1 MADNI
6 NLIVNETIEN
16 VTINQ
21 SIINEVVDI
30 NVGGTDTIIDILVTP
45 SLTTININSL
55 TGVVTPVTSVNGR
68 IGEVI
73 GLAEKSYVDSQDA
86 LKVDKI
92 TGKGLSTNDY
102 TTLEKT
108 KLSGIADGAEAN
120 VNADWNATSGDALI
134 LNKPTIQD
142 TSLLVPYTGANQN
155 VNIGEYQISAG
166 QVVFNQT
173 PTQSA
178 GVGVMRWNDTDGTLD
193 LGLKGGNVTLQLGQ
207 EQVVRI
213 VNKTGSNL
221 TEAGYQAV
229 YTSGAQGQRL
239 KVDLALANSDLTSA
253 GTLGIVTENIAVNQ
267 EGFVTTNGLVR
278 GINTTGS
285 LQGETWVDGDIL
297 YLSPIVAGRITNI
310 KPIAPQH
317 LVVIG
322 VCVYAHITQG
332 SIFVKVDNGYE
343 LDELHNVLITSIT
356 NNEGLFYETST
367 GLWKNKS
374 ISTVLGYTPVSNAL
388 TISTTS
394 PLNGGGDL
402 SANRTLSISQ
412 SNTTTNGY
420 LSSADWNTFN
430 NKQSALSG
438 TGFVKST
445 AGVISYDTNSYYLAS
460 NPNGYTSNLGTVTSV
475 SMTVPTGLSISGFP
489 IISSGTLGLTF
500 TTGYSIPTDANQTNW
515 TTAYTNRITSLTTTG
530 SSGASTLLSNVLNI
544 PNYTLSGLG
553 GQPLDA
559 DLTAIAGLAGTS
571 GFLKK
576 TATDTWVLDTNT
588 YLTSAVTTLSGGTT
602 GLTPSSATSGAI
614 TLAGTL
620 IVGNG
625 GTGSTTAAGARTN
638 LGATTIGANI
648 FTSTNPTAITFLR
661 ANADNTVSWLD
672 AATFRTA
679 IGAGTSTVTP
689 SALTK
694 VDDTNVT
701 LTLGGTPATALLQGV
716 SLTLGWTG
724 TLADGRIASASTWNS
739 KQSALSG
746 TGIVKSTAGVISY
759 LTDNTTNWDSA
770 YTNRITSLT
779 TTGSSGASTLISN
792 VLNIPTYTLS
802 GLGGQASSTN
812 LTSLSG
818 LTFASTSFVKMTA
831 AGTFALD
838 TTAYTSNLGT
848 VTSVAAITLGT
859 TGTDLSST
867 VATGTTTPVI
877 TLNVPTASATNRG
890 ALSSTDWSTFN
901 NKQNALTNPVTGTGT
916 INTIP
921 KFTASG
927 TLGNSL
933 ITSDSATV
941 LITSTTDAVPL
952 TVKSTLGAT
961 STIGFQGTTSTNGFN
976 TRLGATADDMVFFTS
991 NTERARITSGGNI
1004 LIGTSTDDGV
1014 NKLQVNGYSIA
1025 TGYKVP
1031 SGTSAQYL
1039 MADGSVSSGGSG
1051 GVGTT
1056 NLSYTSSST
1065 NGIVASDTGTDATIP
1080 LATGINAG
1088 LLKPADFTQ
1097 LSTLSSDL
1105 AGKQNTL
1112 TNPITGIGSGGGV
1125 AYFTGTSTIASST
1138 TMGWSEINQSLSLL
1152 GTDTDII
1159 LKGITNEPSTPSAD
1173 NITLYAKKIGG
1184 KMVLKT
1190 KDEYGVDFSL
1200 QNSFWDNNITYWSNT
1215 NATAGVW
1222 EGTIGAGAGTFT
1234 QALPTTTSIYTSIKR
1249 ARYANVVTTTNQVL
1263 GQRNTEAM
1271 FFRGGLAGI
1280 GGFFFYARF
1289 GFDVWTNG
1297 SRLFAGFHSGTTV
1310 ISADPSALNN
1320 TMGFCVDAADNG
1332 LISFLTRGTAATK
1345 ASTGFTITTGKG
1357 YDVYMY
1363 AAPNGSTIYWKIED
1377 LNAGTESSGSTTLN
1391 LPTNTTMLTTG
1402 VLASNAT
1409 LTTVTATQLGINKI
1423 YIETDY

>member
-1 MADNI
+1 MGDDI
-6 NLIVNETIEN
+6 TIGVTEITNLIEVTSQPNDQIIDIGVTDNTDN
-16 VTINQ
+16 VTIN
-21 SIINEVVDI
+21 
-30 NVGGTDTIIDILVTP
+30 VTP
-45 SLTTININSL
+45 SVIEINIIKG
-55 TGVVTPVTSVNGR
+55 TGGGGSGAVSSVNGY
-68 IGEVI
+68 IGDVVLTKTDL
-73 GLAEKSYVDSQDA
+73 GLGNVDNTSDLDKPISTATQSA
-86 LKVDKI
+86 LDLK
-92 TGKGLSTNDY
+92 
-102 TTLEKT
+102 
-108 KLSGIADGAEAN
+108 
-120 VNADWNATSGDALI
+120 
-134 LNKPTIQD
+134 
-142 TSLLVPYTGANQN
+142 VPYTGATSN
-155 VNIGEYQISAG
+155 VNLGEFQLSTGQIT
-166 QVVFNQT
+166 FDQT

-239 KVDLALANSDLTSA
+239 KVDLALANADLTSA

-285 LQGETWVDGDIL
+285 LQGETWIDGDIL
-297 YLSPIVAGRITNI
+297 YLSPNIAGRITNI

-343 LDELHNVLITSIT
+343 LDELHNVLITAIA

-374 ISTVLGYTPVSNAL
+374 ISTILGYTPVSSAT

-394 PLNGGGDL
+394 PLSGGGDL

-420 LSSADWNTFN
+420 LSSVDWNTFN

-445 AGVISYDTNSYYLAS
+445 AGVISYDTN
-460 NPNGYTSNLGTVTSV
+460 
-475 SMTVPTGLSISGFP
+475 
-489 IISSGTLGLTF
+489 
-500 TTGYSIPTDANQTNW
+500 
-515 TTAYTNRITSLTTTG
+515 
-530 SSGASTLLSNVLNI
+530 
-544 PNYTLSGLG
+544 
-553 GQPLDA
+553 
-559 DLTAIAGLAGTS
+559 
-571 GFLKK
+571 
-576 TATDTWVLDTNT
+576 T
-588 YLTSAVTTLSGGTT
+588 YLTSAVTTLSGGAT
-602 GLTPSSATSGAI
+602 GLTPNTATSGAI
-614 TLAGTL
+614 ILAGTL
-620 IVGNG
+620 VVANG
-625 GTGSTTAAGARTN
+625 GTGSTTASGARTN
-638 LGATTIGANI
+638 LGATTVGANI
-648 FTSTNPTAITFLR
+648 FTSINPTAITFLR

-739 KQSALSG
+739 KQAALSG

-759 LTDNTTNWDSA
+759 LTDNSTNWDSA

-802 GLGGQASSTN
+802 GLGGQALSTN

-867 VATGTTTPVI
+867 VSTGTTTPVI

-890 ALSSTDWSTFN
+890 ALSSADWSTFN
-901 NKQNALTNPVTGTGT
+901 GKQNALTNPITGTGT
-916 INTIP
+916 NGYVSFWNGTNTHSADSNFFWDNTNKRLGLGTVTPSYKLHVQLGQIYVGENYG
-921 KFTASG
+921 FRTYDATNGGDSWQFGSNSGDFSFNNASQ
-927 TLGNSL
+927 
-933 ITSDSATV
+933 
-941 LITSTTDAVPL
+941 STTPL
-952 TVKSTLGAT
+952 TIK
-961 STIGFQGTTSTNGFN
+961 
-976 TRLGATADDMVFFTS
+976 
-991 NTERARITSGGNI
+991 SGGNV
-1004 LIGTSTDDGV
+1004 LMGTATDDGT
-1014 NKLQVNGYSIA
+1014 NKLQVNGSVNIPDSQSYKFGGGTTKIIGNSGANALDIQTNNTSALFISATQVPRFSALA
-1025 TGYKVP
+1025 TGTTTQMVTTDLNGNLGYQAIP
-1031 SGTSAQYL
+1031 
-1039 MADGSVSSGGSG
+1039 SSGGS
-1051 GVGTT
+1051 T
-1056 NLSYTSSST
+1056 NLSYTASST
-1065 NGIVASDTGTDATIP
+1065 NGIVVSDTGTDATIP
-1080 LATGINAG
+1080 LATGTNAG

-1112 TNPITGIGSGGGV
+1112 TNPITGTGTGGGV

-1215 NATAGVW
+1215 NATAGIW
-1222 EGTIGAGAGTFT
+1222 QGTVGAGAGTFT

-1271 FFRGGLAGI
+1271 FFRGGLAGV
-1280 GGFFFYARF
+1280 GGFFFYVRF
-1289 GFDVWTNG
+1289 GFDVFTNG

-1320 TMGFCVDAADNG
+1320 TMGFCIDAADNG
-1332 LISFLTRGTAATK
+1332 LISFLTRGTVATK
-1345 ASTGFTITTGKG
+1345 ASTGFTAVTGKG

-1377 LNAGTESSGSTTLN
+1377 LNAGTEASGSATLN
-1391 LPTNTTMLTTG
+1391 LPTNTTMLTAG
-1402 VLASNAT
+1402 VLASNAA

>member
-602 GLTPSSATSGAI
+602 GLTPSSATSGAKVI
-614 TLAGTL
+614 APD
-620 IVGNG
+620 V
-625 GTGSTTAAGARTN
+625 AE
-638 LGATTIGANI
+638 
-648 FTSTNPTAITFLR
+648 
-661 ANADNTVSWLD
+661 LD
-672 AATFRTA
+672 
-679 IGAGTSTVTP
+679 
-689 SALTK
+689 
-694 VDDTNVT
+694 
-701 LTLGGTPATALLQGV
+701 
-716 SLTLGWTG
+716 
-724 TLADGRIASASTWNS
+724 
-739 KQSALSG
+739 
-746 TGIVKSTAGVISY
+746 
-759 LTDNTTNWDSA
+759 
-770 YTNRITSLT
+770 
-779 TTGSSGASTLISN
+779 
-792 VLNIPTYTLS
+792 
-802 GLGGQASSTN
+802 
-812 LTSLSG
+812 
-818 LTFASTSFVKMTA
+818 
-831 AGTFALD
+831 
-838 TTAYTSNLGT
+838 
-848 VTSVAAITLGT
+848 
-859 TGTDLSST
+859 
-867 VATGTTTPVI
+867 
-877 TLNVPTASATNRG
+877 
-890 ALSSTDWSTFN
+890 
-901 NKQNALTNPVTGTGT
+901 
-916 INTIP
+916 
-921 KFTASG
+921 
-927 TLGNSL
+927 
-933 ITSDSATV
+933 
-941 LITSTTDAVPL
+941 
-952 TVKSTLGAT
+952 
-961 STIGFQGTTSTNGFN
+961 
-976 TRLGATADDMVFFTS
+976 
-991 NTERARITSGGNI
+991 
-1004 LIGTSTDDGV
+1004 
-1014 NKLQVNGYSIA
+1014 
-1025 TGYKVP
+1025 
-1031 SGTSAQYL
+1031 
-1039 MADGSVSSGGSG
+1039 
-1051 GVGTT
+1051 
-1056 NLSYTSSST
+1056 
-1065 NGIVASDTGTDATIP
+1065 
-1080 LATGINAG
+1080 
-1088 LLKPADFTQ
+1088 
-1097 LSTLSSDL
+1097 
-1105 AGKQNTL
+1105 
-1112 TNPITGIGSGGGV
+1112 
-1125 AYFTGTSTIASST
+1125 
-1138 TMGWSEINQSLSLL
+1138 
-1152 GTDTDII
+1152 
-1159 LKGITNEPSTPSAD
+1159 
-1173 NITLYAKKIGG
+1173 
-1184 KMVLKT
+1184 
-1190 KDEYGVDFSL
+1190 
-1200 QNSFWDNNITYWSNT
+1200 
-1215 NATAGVW
+1215 
-1222 EGTIGAGAGTFT
+1222 
-1234 QALPTTTSIYTSIKR
+1234 
-1249 ARYANVVTTTNQVL
+1249 
-1263 GQRNTEAM
+1263 
-1271 FFRGGLAGI
+1271 
-1280 GGFFFYARF
+1280 
-1289 GFDVWTNG
+1289 
-1297 SRLFAGFHSGTTV
+1297 
-1310 ISADPSALNN
+1310 
-1320 TMGFCVDAADNG
+1320 
-1332 LISFLTRGTAATK
+1332 
-1345 ASTGFTITTGKG
+1345 
-1357 YDVYMY
+1357 
-1363 AAPNGSTIYWKIED
+1363 
-1377 LNAGTESSGSTTLN
+1377 
-1391 LPTNTTMLTTG
+1391 
-1402 VLASNAT
+1402 
-1409 LTTVTATQLGINKI
+1409 
-1423 YIETDY
+1423 